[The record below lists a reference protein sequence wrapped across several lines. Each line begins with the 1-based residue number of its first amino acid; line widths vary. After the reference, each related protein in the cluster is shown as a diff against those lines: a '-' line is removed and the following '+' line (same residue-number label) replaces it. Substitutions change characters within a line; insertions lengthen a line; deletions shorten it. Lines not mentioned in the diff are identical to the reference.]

1 VDFRLPDPAKEQTK
15 MWLIRDF
22 FFLMLFFVLLVAWGL
37 AWLAFHVTAGTIHV
51 LLMVAVV
58 MLILHFIAGRRT
70 V

>member
-1 VDFRLPDPAKEQTK
+1 

-22 FFLMLFFVLLVAWGL
+22 FFLMLFFVLLAAWGL
-37 AWLAFHVTAGTIHV
+37 AWVAFHVTAGTIHV

-58 MLILHFIAGRRT
+58 MLILHFITGRRT